1 MNFADKRDLRQKI
14 IDAKKEKYIEFL
26 DDDSKLQ
33 EVGEKERVKALECML
48 KIMNHQL
55 DTIKAETSYVIQKQQ
70 KFDKEVEIFN

>member
-33 EVGEKERVKALECML
+33 EVGEKERVKALR
-48 KIMNHQL
+48 N
-55 DTIKAETSYVIQKQQ
+55 
-70 KFDKEVEIFN
+70 

>member
-26 DDDSKLQ
+26 DDDNKFQ

-55 DTIKAETSYVIQKQQ
+55 DTIKAETSDVIQK
-70 KFDKEVEIFN
+70 